1 MQLDR
6 REGFIWLDG
15 QRVEWANA
23 SLHVLS
29 HGLHYATA
37 AFEGIR
43 VYRGRPFKLKEH
55 VDRLFYSCSVV
66 GIELPVSRD
75 ILIEEIACYVDACG
89 HADAYVRPLA
99 WRGSEE
105 LGIIGDTASSHLAIA
120 CWPWKGPHSEN
131 ARRSISV
138 LPGEWRRPPLEAWP
152 LQAKLS
158 GLYSIGSINARKAR
172 AQGFDDALVLAP
184 DGRHVAEL
192 TGANIFFVADG
203 ELITPQ
209 PNYAL
214 NGITRQT
221 TIALAQ
227 ALELELA
234 VSVRDITLDEI
245 ARFDGAFATGTAYEL
260 IPIHAIGTT
269 HYDMSSSRFTG
280 VFDSIQ
286 AAYDELKFGG
296 FA

>member
-1 MQLDR
+1 MTQLDR
-6 REGFIWLDG
+6 RDGFIWLDG
-15 QRVEWANA
+15 QRVEWADA

-55 VDRLFYSCSVV
+55 VDRLFYSCGVV

-75 ILIEEIACYVDACG
+75 KLVEEITCYVEACG

-105 LGIIGDTASSHLAIA
+105 LGVIGDAASGHLAIA
-120 CWPWKGPHSEN
+120 CWPWNGPHSESV
-131 ARRSISV
+131 RHSISV
-138 LPGEWRRPPLEAWP
+138 LPGKWRRPHLEAWP

-158 GLYSIGSINARKAR
+158 GLYSIGSINARMAH

-184 DGRHVAEL
+184 DGRYVAEL

-203 ELITPQ
+203 GLITP
-209 PNYAL
+209 PPDYAL

-221 TIALAQ
+221 IIALAQ
-227 ALELELA
+227 TLRLA
-234 VSVRDITLDEI
+234 VSVRNITLDEV
-245 ARFDGAFATGTAYEL
+245 ARFDGSFATGTAYEL

-269 HYDMSSSRFTG
+269 HYDIFGPRFNNI
-280 VFDSIQ
+280 FESIR
-286 AAYDELKFGG
+286 AAYDELKFGRSV
-296 FA
+296 